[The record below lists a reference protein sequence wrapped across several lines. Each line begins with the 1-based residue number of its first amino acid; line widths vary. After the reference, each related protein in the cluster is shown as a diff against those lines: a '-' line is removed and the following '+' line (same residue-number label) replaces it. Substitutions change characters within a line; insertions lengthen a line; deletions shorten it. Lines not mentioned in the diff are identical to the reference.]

1 MKMNFTSTLAAALL
15 AGATTVLATSAT
27 AGVDVSVSIGAP
39 AVVVA
44 PVYSPYEGEFYY
56 DPIYFGGAWYHG
68 PYRWR
73 MVHGVRVFWVNGGWH
88 RNEWHGR
95 PVPVSLVF
103 RNGGYWRGG
112 RYEGFRE
119 AGRINARFVSGR
131 GMARAEHAEMKFDR
145 QVVKGVEHA
154 EMKSAREER
163 RDHR

>member
-1 MKMNFTSTLAAALL
+1 MKMIFTSTVVAALL
-15 AGATTVLATSAT
+15 AGAATVVPTSAT

-39 AVVVA
+39 AVVYS
-44 PVYSPYEGEFYY
+44 PEYSPYEGEFYY

-112 RYEGFRE
+112 RYAGFRE
-119 AGRINARFVSGR
+119 AGRINARFVARR
-131 GMARAEHAEMKFDR
+131 GVERAEHADMRSDRQEMKR
-145 QVVKGVEHA
+145 
-154 EMKSAREER
+154 S
-163 RDHR
+163 DHR